1 MQRNKVNVCYS
12 VSMKVKRILVP
23 LDSSN
28 FSKAA
33 TQAACL
39 VAKEHDA
46 TVAGVAVLDSPEIRS
61 SIIPAVGP
69 YYPMMLDAVQQ
80 KIKHADQVLHDSME
94 RFATSCTEAGVE
106 HRETEYEGIP
116 AIKLLESSIF
126 YDVVV
131 AGLETHFHFET
142 RGGEP
147 ESIEKLLTHTATPV
161 LAVPES
167 GLSSLKNV
175 VVAFDGSFG
184 ASRALRDFI
193 VLGAPFEP
201 NVTVITA
208 GLEPEKSDFL
218 LSNAGRLL
226 RSHGFSSVEL
236 VASEEDIGDAIPD
249 ALRDAS
255 DLIVAGIHSK
265 HRIKDIF
272 VGSFTSNLIKRGDT
286 ALFLSH

>member
-1 MQRNKVNVCYS
+1 
-12 VSMKVKRILVP
+12 MKVKRILVP
-23 LDSSN
+23 LDSSH
-28 FSKAA
+28 FSEAA
-33 TQAACL
+33 TQAACF
-39 VAKEHDA
+39 VAQKHEA

-80 KIKHADQVLHDSME
+80 KIEHADQVLHESMD
-94 RFATSCTEAGVE
+94 RFAKTCAEHGVE

-116 AIKLLESSIF
+116 AQKLLESSIF

-131 AGLETHFHFET
+131 TGLETHFHFET

-147 ESIEKLLTHTATPV
+147 ESIESILNHTATPV
-161 LAVPES
+161 LAVPEA
-167 GLSSLKNV
+167 GLAELNDV
-175 VVAFDGSFG
+175 VIAFDGSFG
-184 ASRALRDFI
+184 ASRALRDFMI
-193 VLGAPFEP
+193 LAIPFQP
-201 NVTVITA
+201 NITVITA
-208 GLEPEKSDFL
+208 GLEAEKSDFL

-236 VASEEDIGDAIPD
+236 VASKEDIGKAIPES
-249 ALRDAS
+249 LRKAS
-255 DLIVAGIHSK
+255 DVIVAGIHSK

-272 VGSFTSNLIKRGDT
+272 VGSFASDLIKSGDT